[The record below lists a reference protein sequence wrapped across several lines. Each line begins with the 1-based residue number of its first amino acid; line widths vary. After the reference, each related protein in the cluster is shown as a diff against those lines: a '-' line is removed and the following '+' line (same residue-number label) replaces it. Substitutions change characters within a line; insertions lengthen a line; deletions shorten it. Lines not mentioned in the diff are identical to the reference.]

1 MVTSWVGTDQR
12 PLPRSD
18 ADFSVGCSTA
28 MAPDDLILIESL
40 QAGDESAFEEIMARY
55 RGGIF
60 GFAFRQLYDESAAA
74 DVTQE
79 TFVRVYLNRA
89 QFKPTGTFRSWLYRI
104 ASNLCVDHIRKS
116 RRSPTS
122 NIEVSPKTE
131 TGRDILDFVEAPDAG
146 PDEASALAADIAEL
160 KAEILLLPAALREP
174 LVLFALEERSQ
185 QECAE
190 ILGISAK
197 AVESKVA
204 RARDVLR
211 QRLARRLR

>member
-1 MVTSWVGTDQR
+1 MV
-12 PLPRSD
+12 
-18 ADFSVGCSTA
+18 
-28 MAPDDLILIESL
+28 PDDSILIQRL
-40 QAGDESAFEEIMARY
+40 QADDESALDEIMARY
-55 RGGIF
+55 REPIF
-60 GFAFRQLYDESAAA
+60 GFAFRQLYDASSAA

-104 ASNLCVDHIRKS
+104 ASNLSVDHISKA

-122 NIEVSPKTE
+122 NVDPTLDAE
-131 TGRDILDFVEAPDAG
+131 TGRTILDQMAAPG
-146 PDEASALAADIAEL
+146 VTPDEAAARSAEIAEL
-160 KAEILLLPAALREP
+160 KAQILLLPQSLREP

-190 ILGISAK
+190 ILGVSAK
-197 AVESKVA
+197 AVETKVA

-211 QRLARRLR
+211 QRLNRRLR